1 MTELFFFSVMSELL
15 RTASRSFQYT
25 GGGYMYNRNATAK
38 DDTPDLHLQNIY
50 DYWTRLSNKT
60 TLFKGLP
67 IPVALNLLGRSSI

>member
-1 MTELFFFSVMSELL
+1 
-15 RTASRSFQYT
+15 
-25 GGGYMYNRNATAK
+25 MYNRNATAK